1 MRILL
6 ADDERLA
13 RQRLRSL
20 LEEIGGGLEVVAE
33 AADGVEALKLCAR
46 EEPDLVMLDIRMPS
60 MSGLDVAC
68 EFARMAQ
75 PPAVIFTTAYDEYAL
90 RAFDANALD
99 YLLKPIRKERLK
111 EALARAEVLSRARL
125 AELARIR
132 TAVSAGFGARSH
144 ICAQMHGE
152 WVMIPLTK
160 VLYFRADQKYVTVRT
175 AAREVLID
183 DSLKLL
189 EAEFAEGFV
198 RVHRNALAALDHIE
212 RLERDLSGALTLKMR
227 GVEERLEVSR
237 RHAPAVRAAL
247 KRFKGGRV

>member
-20 LEEIGGGLEVVAE
+20 LEEIGGHEVVAE

-90 RAFDANALD
+90 RAFDASALD

-111 EALARAEVLSRARL
+111 EALARAEVLSRVRL

-144 ICAQMHGE
+144 ICAQRHGE
-152 WVMIPLTK
+152 WVMIPLAE
-160 VLYFRADQKYVTVRT
+160 VLYFRADQKYVTLRT
-175 AAREVLID
+175 AACEVLID
-183 DSLKLL
+183 DSLKSL

-198 RVHRNALAALDHIE
+198 RIHRNALAALDHIE

-227 GVEERLEVSR
+227 GVKERLEVSR
-237 RHAPAVRAAL
+237 RHAPALRTAL
-247 KRFKGGRV
+247 KRFKGVRV

>member
-20 LEEIGGGLEVVAE
+20 LEEIGGHEVVAE

-90 RAFDANALD
+90 RAFDASALD

-111 EALARAEVLSRARL
+111 EALAKAEVLSRTRL

-152 WVMIPLTK
+152 LVMIPLTE

-175 AAREVLID
+175 TAREVLID
-183 DSLKLL
+183 DSLKSL

-227 GVEERLEVSR
+227 GVKERLEVSR
-237 RHAPAVRAAL
+237 RHAPGLRAAL
-247 KRFKGGRV
+247 KRFKGVRV